1 MQDCMTRL
9 SATVILRRK
18 VTFNTHLNQIDLY
31 LFPRSSTFYKIYCDT
46 YEVSYLY
53 KTSSTVSKSS
63 EALFC
68 FLFWK
73 VQQLLE
79 KGDEKRLNLSG
90 PPEHSFTPTVSFSLR
105 GDFYQLTYF

>member
-1 MQDCMTRL
+1 MTRL
-9 SATVILRRK
+9 SATVILLRK
-18 VTFNTHLNQIDLY
+18 MTFNTHLNQIDLY
-31 LFPRSSTFYKIYCDT
+31 LFPRTSTFYYIYRDT

-53 KTSSTVSKSS
+53 KTSSTISKSY
-63 EALFC
+63 EVLIR

-79 KGDEKRLNLSG
+79 KGDENRLNLFG